1 MIAIRP
7 LRHATLAACA
17 AALSACAS
25 IDREEDVVDRTGGGR
40 SCAAEQYQML
50 VGQPGA
56 DIDAA
61 TLPQPARVYGPGD
74 AVTMDYR
81 TDRLNVEIGE
91 DGAVRR
97 VYCG

>member
-1 MIAIRP
+1 MTATRP
-7 LRHATLAACA
+7 FRHAALVASA
-17 AALSACAS
+17 AALTACAS
-25 IDREEDVVDRTGGGR
+25 IDREDDIVDRTGGGA
-40 SCAAEQYQML
+40 SCPAEQYQML

-91 DGAVRR
+91 DGTVKR

>member
-1 MIAIRP
+1 MTAFSP
-7 LRHATLAACA
+7 LRLAVLAGSA

-25 IDREEDVVDRTGGGR
+25 IDREDDIVDRTGGGR
-40 SCAAEQYQML
+40 ECPAEQYQML

-56 DIDAA
+56 DIEAA

-74 AVTMDYR
+74 AITMDYR
-81 TDRLNVEIGE
+81 TDRLNVEIGD
-91 DGAVRR
+91 DGAVKR